1 VFSTPLLA
9 AGTFKNVSFT
19 ESSTMIG
26 QFSTLSINII
36 FSNSI
41 STLGTLITKFPASLY
56 YLEGAIPCLI
66 ENKPTNCTYTS

>member
-9 AGTFKNVSFT
+9 AGTFKEISFS

-26 QFSTLSINII
+26 QFSTLSINLT

-41 STLGTLITKFPASLY
+41 STLGTLITKLPASLY
-56 YLEGAIPCLI
+56 YLEGTISCLI
-66 ENKPTNCTYTS
+66 EN